1 MKISLCINGFL
12 WDLWQKKGGKRRCR
26 KTLGGS
32 CLKKAAKR
40 RPRTPRGCPRR
51 RLTEKAGFFRAGL
64 DKFRFRGYNKSRE
77 ASDFPACSHS
87 RISGMTLS
95 IFSMKIPYPAV
106 GSLIS
111 TWVTAPMSLPFW
123 MTGLPLTS
131 VVK

>member
-1 MKISLCINGFL
+1 MGFMAE
-12 WDLWQKKGGKRRCR
+12 KGLKGTTWSKSRRI
-26 KTLGGS
+26 LSQAGGR
-32 CLKKAAKR
+32 AH
-40 RPRTPRGCPRR
+40 RR

-64 DKFRFRGYNKSRE
+64 DKFRLRGYNKSRE

-87 RISGMTLS
+87 GSPGISRS

-123 MTGLPLTS
+123 MMGEPLMP
-131 VVK
+131 